1 MYDLAFIETAM
12 NVLTFIAGMLLG
24 IILTVILELVF
35 LAVILNN
42 DRRVEAYFEHHDSAE
57 L

>member
-1 MYDLAFIETAM
+1 MST
-12 NVLTFIAGMLLG
+12 LTFIAGMLLG
-24 IILTVILELVF
+24 IILTVLLELIF

-42 DRRVEAYFEHHDSAE
+42 DRRVEAYFEHHDNAE

>member
-1 MYDLAFIETAM
+1 M

-24 IILTVILELVF
+24 IILTVLLELVF

-42 DRRVEAYFEHHDSAE
+42 DRRVEAYFEHHDNDGSE